1 MVKTL
6 KPHTIIVYGSAKY
19 DCFEKLKE
27 QGINIIDF
35 PSQTAKAFEGRTV
48 DE

>member
-1 MVKTL
+1 MDFDE
-6 KPHTIIVYGSAKY
+6 YQERAAKY

-27 QGINIIDF
+27 QGINVIDF
-35 PSQTAKAFEGRTV
+35 PSQTAKAFERGKN